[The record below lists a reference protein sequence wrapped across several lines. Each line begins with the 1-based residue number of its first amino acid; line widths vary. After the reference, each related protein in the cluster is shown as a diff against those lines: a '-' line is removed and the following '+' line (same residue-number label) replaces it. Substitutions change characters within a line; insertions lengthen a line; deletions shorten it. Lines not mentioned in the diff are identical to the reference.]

1 MAFANITQTSFVP
14 NDLIVNP
21 DFIFRGA
28 QDGDREFLN
37 KAVGGPDYV
46 ISATQSA
53 AESAA
58 LSVTFANLL
67 GTVRPQVAATTSLLV
82 KARVYVGA
90 ALAANRA
97 YWEVSQLFVDEG
109 GTMTATAAAT
119 TTQVA
124 VEGTAATDPTL
135 TNSGSNTL
143 AVTIVTTGSVAHD
156 VRVELY
162 LTRFA

>member
-1 MAFANITQTSFVP
+1 MAFANITATSFVC
-14 NDLIVNP
+14 NDQVVDSNA
-21 DFIFRGA
+21 IFAGA
-28 QDGDREFLN
+28 QDGDREFRN

-46 ISATQSA
+46 ITATQAA

-67 GTVRPQVAATTSLLV
+67 GALRPQVTDVTSLLV
-82 KARVYVGA
+82 KARIYVGA

-97 YWEVSQLFVDEG
+97 YWEVQSHFTDQS
-109 GTMTATAAAT
+109 GTMTITGATASS
-119 TTQVA
+119 V
-124 VEGTAATDPTL
+124 VIEGTAATDPTL

-143 AVTIVTTGSVAHD
+143 AITIVTTGSVAHD